1 LSFLEFVFVLP
12 WEDDKFANE
21 SKKSLLVKVKRF
33 LASVLSSV
41 VNLDTD
47 RLGNLCVDASSL
59 QLLKSETSSKLGG
72 LVISRKTIKD

>member
-1 LSFLEFVFVLP
+1 
-12 WEDDKFANE
+12 
-21 SKKSLLVKVKRF
+21 

-72 LVISRKTIKD
+72 LVISSKKTMIRIITQNKKLQMFKKPSVLLG

>member
-1 LSFLEFVFVLP
+1 
-12 WEDDKFANE
+12 
-21 SKKSLLVKVKRF
+21 LLVKIKRF

-72 LVISRKTIKD
+72 LVVSSKKTMIRIITQNKKLQMFKKPSVLLG